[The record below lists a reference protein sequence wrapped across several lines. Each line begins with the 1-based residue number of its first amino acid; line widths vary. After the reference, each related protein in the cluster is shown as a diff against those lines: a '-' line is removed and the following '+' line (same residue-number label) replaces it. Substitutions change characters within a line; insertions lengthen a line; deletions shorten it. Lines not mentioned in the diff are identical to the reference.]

1 MNRKFRDRTKL
12 RVTPRPAWSNMDLH
26 KRGECE
32 GHLVGPPWGGWF
44 FVPPRPFA
52 LPRLLFPSQAPK
64 LRFLLLLDPAP
75 SGILRGTFD
84 GRPIWDG
91 TGGKA

>member
-1 MNRKFRDRTKL
+1 MQ
-12 RVTPRPAWSNMDLH
+12 LH

-52 LPRLLFPSQAPK
+52 LPRLSFPHQALK
-64 LRFLLLLDPAP
+64 LLPLLLLDPAP
-75 SGILRGTFD
+75 SGILRRTFD
-84 GRPIWDG
+84 GRPILGG